1 MSGLDKIISN
11 FHDHLTFETV
21 DKNYEN
27 KYLYDENTEQMQT
40 STKFKRIKKNLKN

>member
-21 DKNYEN
+21 DKNYE